1 MSSVASTRSE
11 VLEQLRQLG
20 VETVTAEYDG
30 AGDSGQ
36 IENPECGSVE
46 VPHAL
51 TTAVQDLFYELL
63 EQFYGG
69 WEINEGSFGQFIWN
83 VREDNI
89 NLVYNGRIETYS
101 TEERRL

>member
-1 MSSVASTRSE
+1 MSAKSTRAE
-11 VLEQLRQLG
+11 LLQQLRELG
-20 VETVTAEYDG
+20 VESVTAEYDG
-30 AGDSGQ
+30 SGDSGQ
-36 IENPECGSVE
+36 IENPEFGPVE
-46 VPHAL
+46 VPTAL
-51 TTAVQDLFYELL
+51 TTAVQDLFYDLLGEL
-63 EQFYGG
+63 YGG